1 MSEKPALSAAGDRAR
16 DLLKLF
22 SMGFHPRPVVARDQP
37 ERARFEALRRRIFE
51 EMSHETARW
60 RLTWFLFFNAAV
72 LTLLVVRGESG
83 PRLIIQGFVL
93 CGLGVVFALRVWW
106 DNTRLKIASFLA
118 GVVSYFTV
126 LSTTGGLASPLM
138 MTCAV
143 TIAAAAI
150 SLRDTPWLRSL
161 VFAAF
166 FACFVALAALSRTT
180 LGRLPE
186 PLVGA
191 AGWASPEYVAL
202 ALLSGVYTMMGV
214 FRIGCHVTRGYERA
228 AFELAARREELCSEN
243 EDRSRQL
250 ECVAA
255 RLAHEVKNPLAA
267 IKGLSTHMARNATDP
282 KTAERLGIVA
292 AEADRLQ
299 SIVDGFLSFSRG
311 LDDLKIGPTKPH
323 DVAHSLAVLLETRAQ
338 DAGVS
343 LQVDGDEE
351 LVVDAD
357 VRQLRQALLNLVLNA
372 VQASPRGATVDIAV
386 ARDCGG
392 ARITVRDQGV
402 GMSRDVIE
410 RIRKPYFTTKE
421 GGTGLG
427 VAVARGI
434 IQQHGGRL
442 EFTSAPGRGTTATV
456 HLPMKACGCAALPN
470 PLRAA
475 LKGDAAE
482 QPREGQEPAVANVLS
497 T

>member
-1 MSEKPALSAAGDRAR
+1 
-16 DLLKLF
+16 
-22 SMGFHPRPVVARDQP
+22 MGFHPRPVVARDQP
-37 ERARFEALRRRIFE
+37 ERTRFEALRRQIFE

-83 PRLIIQGFVL
+83 PRLIIQGVVL
-93 CGLGVVFALRVWW
+93 CGLGGVFALRVWW
-106 DNTRLKIASFLA
+106 DNTRLKVASFA
-118 GVVSYFTV
+118 VGVAAYFIV

-150 SLRDTPWLRSL
+150 TLRDTPWLRSA

-166 FACFVALAALSRTT
+166 FVCFVALAALSQTM
-180 LGRLPE
+180 LGRLTT
-186 PLVGA
+186 PLVPSPG
-191 AGWASPEYVAL
+191 GWASPEYVAL
-202 ALLSGVYTMMGV
+202 SLLAGVYTMMGV

-228 AFELAARREELCSEN
+228 ALELAARREELCSEN
-243 EDRSRQL
+243 EDRTRQL

-267 IKGLSTHMARNATDP
+267 IKGLSTHMARNASDP

-311 LDDLKIGPTKPH
+311 LDDLKIAPTKPH
-323 DVAHSLAVLLETRAQ
+323 EVAHSLAVLLETRAQ

-343 LQVDGDEE
+343 LQVDGDED

-357 VRQLRQALLNLVLNA
+357 VRKLRQALLNLVLNA
-372 VQASPRGATVDIAV
+372 VQASPRGATVDISV

-392 ARITVRDQGV
+392 ARIAVRDDGV
-402 GMSRDVIE
+402 GMTGDVLE

-427 VAVARGI
+427 VAVARGL

-442 EFTSAPGRGTTATV
+442 EFTSAPGRGTTATI
-456 HLPMKACGCAALPN
+456 HIPMKACGCASLPN
-470 PLRAA
+470 PVRAA
-475 LKGDAAE
+475 FKGEAAE
-482 QPREGQEPAVANVLS
+482 REPRETPEPVPANVLTS
-497 T
+497 